1 MSVTATPPK
10 RHDQDELDVLVDK
23 RRALRV
29 EVGELEARLRALKRI
44 DEVDAADAK
53 LTGLRQEIRELE
65 EQAPTILATAQ
76 RDADAVR
83 GQAHLDGE
91 AHLEAKKLEAAE
103 ILDRATRQGQEIVEQ
118 RRNQAQRDS
127 ENIVK
132 HATQLESQAQATLR
146 QAQQLSKAFADEARA
161 SVERLAEILRKGV

>member
-53 LTGLRQEIRELE
+53 LTGLRQEIREVE
-65 EQAPTILATAQ
+65 EQAPTILAN
-76 RDADAVR
+76 
-83 GQAHLDGE
+83 AH
-91 AHLEAKKLEAAE
+91 
-103 ILDRATRQGQEIVEQ
+103 
-118 RRNQAQRDS
+118 RDS
-127 ENIVK
+127 EAIK
-132 HATQLESQAQATLR
+132 ARGTLDAQAAIEAATQRAGELVKEAEGRANTIVE
-146 QAQQLSKAFADEARA
+146 EARVRREA
-161 SVERLAEILRKGV
+161 DNQTSNSRIHNLEQQAKAVLDRLMVAHTVFLRLEDEHQAARRTLLEKVR